1 MSHFRVFNFS
11 FLVEISFLL
20 FLIFIFSYLSLKQA
34 MDELLASG
42 ETTQQYFLEDRLS
55 ENTFRYVSLLS
66 HR

>member
-1 MSHFRVFNFS
+1 
-11 FLVEISFLL
+11 
-20 FLIFIFSYLSLKQA
+20 